1 MVSKNKTK
9 LIKSLHQKKYRK
21 KTGMFLV
28 EGAKSVLELLQSHI
42 NVTTVVVTEVFLKEH
57 GNMLNR
63 KHPETEVLVA
73 SEQEISALG
82 VFKTNNAALAVAEIP
97 KSEAFSLQPQEYIL
111 ALDDISDPG
120 NLGTIIRIADWFGI
134 HKIVCSPGTT
144 DCFSPKVVSAS
155 MGSFLRVQ
163 LWYIALEHFLENIQV
178 PVYGAFLAGDDI
190 HQTAFA
196 ASGVLVLGNESE
208 GIRKYLEPYIE
219 HRISIPKY
227 GAAESLNVAIATAVI
242 CDNVMRSKKEGTPI
256 Y

>member
-42 NVTTVVVTEVFLKEH
+42 KVTTLVGTEVFLKEH
-57 GNMLNR
+57 GNMLHR
-63 KHPETEVLVA
+63 KHAEADILIA

-82 VFKTNNAALAVAEIP
+82 VFKSNNAALAVAEIP
-97 KSEAFSLQPQEYIL
+97 ESGAFGIQPAEYVL

-120 NLGTIIRIADWFGI
+120 NLGTIIRIADWYGI
-134 HKIVCSPGTT
+134 QKIVCSVGTT

-163 LWYIALEHFLENIQV
+163 LWYVDLEHFLKNIQV
-178 PVYGAFLAGDDI
+178 PVYGAFLEGDDV
-190 HQTAFA
+190 HQTNFQPG
-196 ASGVLVLGNESE
+196 GVLVLGNESE
-208 GIRKYLEPYIE
+208 GIGKHLERYIG

-242 CDNVMRSKKEGTPI
+242 CDNVMRSRQGTSS
-256 Y
+256 